1 VRHATRIVWQ
11 TAQVANRKRR
21 HLTDE
26 EVAALRLLIQ
36 GRRPSPIGA
45 YAALVAAIATL
56 LSAVTAA
63 VLAIVEQFKMP

>member
-1 VRHATRIVWQ
+1 MARR
-11 TAQVANRKRR
+11 NRR

-26 EVAALRLLIQ
+26 EVDALRELVH

-56 LSAVTAA
+56 LSAVTAS
-63 VLAIVEQFKMP
+63 VLAVVDALRP